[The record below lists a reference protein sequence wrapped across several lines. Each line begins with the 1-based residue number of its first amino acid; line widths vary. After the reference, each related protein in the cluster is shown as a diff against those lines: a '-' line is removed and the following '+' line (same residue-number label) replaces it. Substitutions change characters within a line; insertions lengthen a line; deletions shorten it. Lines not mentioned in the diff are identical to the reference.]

1 MTMEDPDAAVER
13 AEQQEDEW
21 WLASVGATGPPAELH
36 GEPIPGTHKWLGG
49 ALVDGVIIGI
59 PAHANAVIKVGRCVA
74 SPLSPHCETVS
85 PEAGDQV
92 TPGEGRVELFGGPFD
107 SKSRYKWLRA
117 VVVPG
122 GDIYGIPAGADDV
135 VKIRLPNQV
144 RYRLSR
150 RTWREYYTFQAT
162 DT

>member
-1 MTMEDPDAAVER
+1 MVVSERGSHRPAGRAAWRAHPGYTQVARGRARGRGDHRHTGTCER
-13 AEQQEDEW
+13 RHQGRP
-21 WLASVGATGPPAELH
+21 LRCLSSVA
-36 GEPIPGTHKWLGG
+36 
-49 ALVDGVIIGI
+49 ALRDG
-59 PAHANAVIKVGRCVA
+59 
-74 SPLSPHCETVS
+74 S